1 MSVASASEIRSA
13 ATIAEDR
20 LVLANKVK
28 SLRDEM
34 IAGSDEIRSEKSGE
48 LQSTI
53 DQLEACDGQYQLV
66 KALENANAMVEK
78 YSQQPQRPQATSKAA
93 VIDRQSGQLVS
104 GGELATLSEAEV
116 MGSYDYHKAF
126 ESFLG
131 ARGKLEDVK
140 SRNHRDVLERY
151 GKGGDR
157 TLSPNEIFAPFRKD
171 MYLAS
176 TSLGSNVVAPDFRF
190 DVITPRT
197 VQPVMPRICQMLSTT
212 VSSVT
217 IPKNN
222 DANTDTRYGTTFRPT
237 KGESPNGTVNQKDTG
252 PFGQM
257 IIYANTGSMF
267 ADVSRDF
274 FQDAPNLS
282 SYLQGEASKA
292 FAAIVD
298 DEVINGVTANTQ
310 AEGILTNTS
319 IGITKTGTANTLVA
333 AKMTE
338 AYYAFRQQYS
348 PNLSWVMARGT
359 HGKLLQLLDTTGRQL
374 FLPNS
379 LAGYT
384 QSPQPDILGSP
395 VYFNEFVPASGASS
409 AKSILVGNFSE
420 YFLLMRQG
428 FTVLVDDIS
437 MAYKNR
443 IRVSFSYRFGGAVR
457 DPKAFQIVHEA
468 V

>member
-116 MGSYDYHKAF
+116 MGSYEYHKAF

-176 TSLGSNVVAPDFRF
+176 TSLGSNAVAPDFRF
-190 DVITPRT
+190 DIITPRT
-197 VQPVMPRICQMLSTT
+197 V
-212 VSSVT
+212 
-217 IPKNN
+217 N
-222 DANTDTRYGTTFRPT
+222 RPAH
-237 KGESPNGTVNQKDTG
+237 
-252 PFGQM
+252 
-257 IIYANTGSMF
+257 I
-267 ADVSRDF
+267 
-274 FQDAPNLS
+274 
-282 SYLQGEASKA
+282 
-292 FAAIVD
+292 
-298 DEVINGVTANTQ
+298 
-310 AEGILTNTS
+310 
-319 IGITKTGTANTLVA
+319 
-333 AKMTE
+333 
-338 AYYAFRQQYS
+338 
-348 PNLSWVMARGT
+348 
-359 HGKLLQLLDTTGRQL
+359 
-374 FLPNS
+374 
-379 LAGYT
+379 
-384 QSPQPDILGSP
+384 
-395 VYFNEFVPASGASS
+395 
-409 AKSILVGNFSE
+409 
-420 YFLLMRQG
+420 
-428 FTVLVDDIS
+428 
-437 MAYKNR
+437 
-443 IRVSFSYRFGGAVR
+443 
-457 DPKAFQIVHEA
+457 
-468 V
+468 

>member
-1 MSVASASEIRSA
+1 
-13 ATIAEDR
+13 
-20 LVLANKVK
+20 
-28 SLRDEM
+28 
-34 IAGSDEIRSEKSGE
+34 
-48 LQSTI
+48 
-53 DQLEACDGQYQLV
+53 
-66 KALENANAMVEK
+66 
-78 YSQQPQRPQATSKAA
+78 
-93 VIDRQSGQLVS
+93 
-104 GGELATLSEAEV
+104 
-116 MGSYDYHKAF
+116 
-126 ESFLG
+126 
-131 ARGKLEDVK
+131 
-140 SRNHRDVLERY
+140 
-151 GKGGDR
+151 
-157 TLSPNEIFAPFRKD
+157 

-176 TSLGSNVVAPDFRF
+176 TSLGSNAVAPDFRF
-190 DVITPRT
+190 DIITPRT
-197 VQPVMPRICQMLSTT
+197 VQPVMPRICQTLSTN

-222 DANTDTRYGTTFRPT
+222 DVNTDTRYGTTFRPT
-237 KGESPNGTVNQKDTG
+237 KGESPNGTANQKDTG

-257 IIYANTGSMF
+257 VINANTGSMF

-274 FQDAPNLS
+274 FQDAPGLS

-292 FAAIVD
+292 FAAVLD
-298 DEVINGVTANTQ
+298 DEIINGLTGSIQ

-319 IGITKTGTANTLVA
+319 IGITKTGVANTLTGP
-333 AKMTE
+333 KITD

-359 HGKLLQLLDTTGRQL
+359 HGKLLQLLDTTGRPL

-384 QSPQPDILGSP
+384 QAPQPDVLGSP
-395 VYFNEFVPASGASS
+395 VYFNEFVPISGTSS
-409 AKSILVGNFSE
+409 PKSIIVGNFSE
-420 YFLLMRQG
+420 YFLLLRQG